1 MKLLYKPVAVV
12 CGLIAGALSRRIA
25 QALWRL
31 VDEEAPPTPTTERAP
46 LAKVLGAAAIE
57 GLAFS
62 VTRAAVDR
70 AGARGFARLF
80 GVWPGERGRSSE
92 PDSQDP

>member
-1 MKLLYKPVAVV
+1 MKLLYKPFAVI

-25 QALWRL
+25 RGLWRL
-31 VDEEAPPTPTTERAP
+31 VDEEAPPSPTTERAP
-46 LAKVLGAAAIE
+46 LSKVLGAAAIE

-70 AGARGFARLF
+70 AGARGFAHLF
-80 GVWPGERGRSSE
+80 GVWPGDRGGSE
-92 PDSQDP
+92 ADAQK

>member
-1 MKLLYKPVAVV
+1 MKLLYKPFAVI

-25 QALWRL
+25 RGLWRL
-31 VDEEAPPTPTTERAP
+31 VDDQAPPSPTTERAP
-46 LAKVLGAAAIE
+46 LSKVLGAAAIE

-70 AGARGFARLF
+70 AGARGFAHLF
-80 GVWPGERGRSSE
+80 GVWPGDRGGPE
-92 PDSQDP
+92 ADSQKE